1 MARPQA
7 DTPTAAQGRD
17 QGEISLWLRIGVLG
31 HRNVRPDHPGLIDAI
46 DAALAA
52 VNHELAAL
60 RVPPTRVCLAAVS
73 SLAEGADRILAREI
87 LAREADTGRDAR
99 LEVILPLDKENY
111 REDFGS
117 AESREEFNHLLDGA
131 IVDVIGPRN
140 PGSTRTRR
148 RARRWSTAATS

>member
-117 AESREEFNHLLDGA
+117 AESRL
-131 IVDVIGPRN
+131 
-140 PGSTRTRR
+140 
-148 RARRWSTAATS
+148 STATSSTSNSSGGPLAMRSAIRSLTSSVCP